1 MDDLLKS
8 LLFEAVI
15 HRKPI
20 LFDPQKGEFKIGLST
35 FSANAKVIIK
45 QIEEQMKEKPYTLFE
60 VYYFLLH
67 YDKPVDR
74 YMAKAREDNVRFVAY
89 LHREKIFT
97 ELFPGVQPTKFNPA
111 WLLEAQVTG
120 PSAEEP
126 EEGPI
131 PKKARRGLTE
141 EELSEWQ
148 AFLTSYDETVTG
160 ATEISRHWHA
170 SEGPPKVPTGM
181 KQIIQAD
188 RQTADTLYRLQK
200 PVVSRLEGM
209 RVTPGPRMENVKFF
223 EDVLEVMK
231 EVRQK
236 EKQGMSATAKVEA
249 GRPHGS
255 VSSATAPPAAPPKRP
270 LERDVINPKSTP
282 VHAMPLSLVPK
293 PERRRKTLP
302 IIIVPNAPS
311 SLIDIFNARDF
322 LEEGVWIDPCEKKIQ
337 LAQAFQGKSFRED
350 NIIISSSKLVRPTEL
365 AALHGKFTQFRVTDS
380 PHRIK
385 PSDWDFVCGCF
396 VLGTTWQF
404 RTWFSESPV
413 EIFNRL
419 CGFHLTFTDD
429 QPHPLTSKWSVTQLR
444 VGKQESQRH
453 MDRKVAKEFWQRLYR
468 HLRQSEAFRN
478 DL

>member
-35 FSANAKVIIK
+35 FPAHAKVVIK
-45 QIEEQMKEKPYTLFE
+45 QIEEQMKDRPYTLFE

-89 LHREKIFT
+89 LHREKIFA
-97 ELFPGVQPTKFNPA
+97 ELFPGVQPTKFTPA
-111 WLLEAQVTG
+111 WLLEAQAAGAV
-120 PSAEEP
+120 AEEP
-126 EEGPI
+126 EEGPAA
-131 PKKARRGLTE
+131 KKPRRGPTE
-141 EELSEWQ
+141 EELAEWRE
-148 AFLTSYDETVTG
+148 FLKSYDETVTG
-160 ATEISRHWHA
+160 ATEITRHWHA
-170 SEGPPKVPTGM
+170 NDGPPRLPAEL
-181 KQIIQAD
+181 KQLIQAD
-188 RQTADTLYRLQK
+188 RATADALYRLQK
-200 PVVSRLEGM
+200 PVVTRLEGM
-209 RVTPGPRMENVKFF
+209 RVTPGPRMEAVKFF
-223 EDVLEVMK
+223 EDVLDLMK
-231 EVRQK
+231 DVRQK
-236 EKQGMSATAKVEA
+236 EKQGPALAK
-249 GRPHGS
+249 GDPRRPRGS
-255 VSSATAPPAAPPKRP
+255 VSSASAPPVAPPKRP
-270 LERDVINPKSTP
+270 LERDVINPKNTP
-282 VHAMPLSLVPK
+282 VHAMPLSLTPRLD
-293 PERRRKTLP
+293 RRKKTLP

-311 SLIDIFNARDF
+311 SLINIFNARDF
-322 LEEGVWIDPCEKKIQ
+322 LEDGVWVDPCEKKIQ
-337 LAQAFQGKSFRED
+337 LAQASQGKNFRED
-350 NIIISSSKLVRPTEL
+350 NIIITSTKLVRQTEL

-419 CGFHLTFTDD
+419 CGFHLTFMDD
-429 QPHPLTSKWSVTQLR
+429 RPHPLTSNWSVTQLR
-444 VGKQESQRH
+444 VGRQDSQRH
-453 MDRKVAKEFWQRLYR
+453 TDRKVAKDFWQRLYR

-478 DL
+478 DP